1 MSVKVNLLDHNGAD
15 LDFLNL
21 TNKLNLKVTKMKND
35 EGTIVEGNEDDIKKM
50 YQTIY
55 GNNWETIY
63 KDEVQ

>member
-1 MSVKVNLLDHNGAD
+1 MIINLLDHNSAD

-55 GNNWETIY
+55 GNSWETIY
-63 KDEVQ
+63 KR

>member
-1 MSVKVNLLDHNGAD
+1 MIINLLDHNSSD

-35 EGTIVEGNEDDIKKM
+35 EGTIVEGSEDDIKKM

-55 GNNWETIY
+55 GNSWETIY

>member
-1 MSVKVNLLDHNGAD
+1 MSVKVNLLDHNSAD

-55 GNNWETIY
+55 GNSWETIY

>member
-1 MSVKVNLLDHNGAD
+1 MIINLLDHNSAD

-55 GNNWETIY
+55 GNSWETIY

>member
-1 MSVKVNLLDHNGAD
+1 MSVKVNLLDHNSTD

>member
-1 MSVKVNLLDHNGAD
+1 MSVKVNLLDHNSAD

>member
-1 MSVKVNLLDHNGAD
+1 D

-55 GNNWETIY
+55 GNSWETIY